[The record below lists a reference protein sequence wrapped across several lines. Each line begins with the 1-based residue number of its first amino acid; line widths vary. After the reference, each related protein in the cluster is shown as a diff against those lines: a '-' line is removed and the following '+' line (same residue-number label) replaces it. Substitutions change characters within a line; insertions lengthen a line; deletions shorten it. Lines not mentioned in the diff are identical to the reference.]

1 MTGFIEGE
9 SRAQA
14 TFFPVR
20 LDDYIAEERPTI
32 TTAAFT
38 AVSASLRTC
47 TISARPSFIPLHQA
61 ASRKRR

>member
-1 MTGFIEGE
+1 MTGFIERK

-20 LDDYIAEERPTI
+20 LDDYISEERPTI

-38 AVSASLRTC
+38 AVSA
-47 TISARPSFIPLHQA
+47 
-61 ASRKRR
+61 